1 MSDENKKNA
10 AVAMEEDHTPPP
22 SDPSQVLS
30 PKRRSALVTY
40 LAILFAIA
48 FLFVAL
54 TMALESKRLKSAN
67 EALEDKNQ
75 QTSASLTGSINALQD
90 ENHKLIDNNQELAA
104 QVAALELRLQNAE
117 SSAAQKTEE
126 FNAQLEKLQQEKQAL
141 ETEKAELKK
150 KNETLTKQAH
160 DAIAVSELL
169 QKAIALN
176 DEGDNEGLAQVLAQ
190 IAPMKELLSAT
201 ELELYE
207 SLVVD

>member
-1 MSDENKKNA
+1 MRKHKN
-10 AVAMEEDHTPPP
+10 E
-22 SDPSQVLS
+22 
-30 PKRRSALVTY
+30 RRRGRGRLPIILMGVVTY

-190 IAPMKELLSAT
+190 IAPMKELLSAP

>member
-1 MSDENKKNA
+1 MSDENKKNT
-10 AVAMEEDHTPPP
+10 AVAMEEDHTPPS

-54 TMALESKRLKSAN
+54 TMALESKRLKSVN

-75 QTSASLTGSINALQD
+75 QTSASLTGSIKVLQD

-150 KNETLTKQAH
+150 QKETLTKQAQ

-176 DEGDNEGLAQVLAQ
+176 DEGDNEGLARVLAQ
-190 IAPMKELLSAT
+190 IAPLKELLSAT